1 MTDPGMP
8 PGGPPGAGDVDE
20 TRRAEAREASAARG
34 SVADAPRVSDS
45 AWQRDTLERML
56 FATLREQR
64 RARRW
69 SIFFRLFTFAWIAIA
84 LVLAS
89 GWFARDARLATGRHT
104 ALVEL
109 RGVIS
114 ADGDASADDI
124 VEALQAAFDDHNTAA
139 VVLRVNSPGGSPVQA
154 GIIHDEIL
162 RLRAEH
168 PGTPLYAVVEDIC
181 ASGGYYAAVAAD
193 RIYVDKASL
202 VGSIG
207 VLIEG
212 FGFTGAMEKLGVER
226 RLLTA
231 GENKGFLDP
240 FSPLPDEQR
249 QHAQRMLGEIHRQFI
264 EVVRT
269 GRGERLKETP
279 EMFSGL
285 VWTGERSIELGLA
298 DGRGSLE
305 SVAREVVQVERV
317 VDFSPRRNV
326 LDRITRRIGTTAG
339 EAIART
345 LGASG
350 AASLLR

>member
-8 PGGPPGAGDVDE
+8 RD
-20 TRRAEAREASAARG
+20 SAQA
-34 SVADAPRVSDS
+34 VSDP
-45 AWQRDTLERML
+45 AWQRETIERLL

-69 SIFFRLFTFAWIAIA
+69 SIFFRLLSFAIVVLA

-89 GWFARDARLATGRHT
+89 GWFARDARLPAGRHT

-109 RGVIS
+109 RGVI
-114 ADGDASADDI
+114 AAEGDASADDLI
-124 VEALQAAFDDHNTAA
+124 DALKSAFDDSNTAA

-154 GIIHDEIL
+154 GIIHDAIL
-162 RLRAEH
+162 HLREEH

-181 ASGGYYAAVAAD
+181 ASGGYYVAAAAD

-207 VLIEG
+207 VLIES
-212 FGFTGAMEKLGVER
+212 FGFTGAMDKLGIER

-240 FSPLPDEQR
+240 FSPLPEEQR
-249 QHAQRMLGEIHRQFI
+249 EHAQRMLGEIHRQFI
-264 EVVRT
+264 DVVRK
-269 GRGERLKETP
+269 GRGDRLKETP

-298 DGRGSLE
+298 DATGSLE
-305 SVAREVVQVERV
+305 SVARDVVKAERV

-326 LDRITRRIGTTAG
+326 LDRITRRLGTAAG
-339 EAIART
+339 EAMART
-345 LGASG
+345 LGAGG

>member
-1 MTDPGMP
+1 MTDPGTP
-8 PGGPPGAGDVDE
+8 HSGTPGEGGVDD
-20 TRRAEAREASAARG
+20 THPARATTAARVVPDSAA
-34 SVADAPRVSDS
+34 DPR
-45 AWQRDTLERML
+45 WQRDVLERLL

-69 SIFFRLFTFAWIAIA
+69 SIFFRVLTFAWILIA
-84 LVLAS
+84 LVFAS
-89 GWFARDARLATGRHT
+89 GWLVRDARVSGGPHT

-109 RGVIS
+109 RGVLS
-114 ADGDASADDI
+114 AEGDASADDL
-124 VEALQAAFDDHNTAA
+124 VEALQAAFRDGNTAA

-168 PGTPLYAVVEDIC
+168 PDTPLYAVVEDVC
-181 ASGGYYAAVAAD
+181 ASGGYYVAVAAD

-207 VLIEG
+207 VLIQS
-212 FGFTGAMEKLGVER
+212 FGFTEAMDRLGIER

-240 FSPLPDEQR
+240 FLPLPDEQR
-249 QHAQRMLGEIHRQFI
+249 EHAQRMLGEIHGQFVD
-264 EVVRT
+264 VVRR
-269 GRGERLKETP
+269 GRGDRLKETP
-279 EMFSGL
+279 AMFSGL

-298 DGRGSLE
+298 DATGTLE
-305 SVAREVVQVERV
+305 SVARDVVQAERV

-326 LDRITRRIGTTAG
+326 LERLTRRIGTAAG

-345 LGASG
+345 LGAG
-350 AASLLR
+350 FAQSLPR

>member
-8 PGGPPGAGDVDE
+8 RD
-20 TRRAEAREASAARG
+20 SAQA
-34 SVADAPRVSDS
+34 VSDP
-45 AWQRDTLERML
+45 AWQRETIERLL

-69 SIFFRLFTFAWIAIA
+69 SIFFRLLSFAIVVFA

-89 GWFARDARLATGRHT
+89 GWFARDARLPAGRHT

-109 RGVIS
+109 RGVI
-114 ADGDASADDI
+114 AAEGDASADDLI
-124 VEALQAAFDDHNTAA
+124 DALKSAFDDSNTAA

-154 GIIHDEIL
+154 GIIHDAIL
-162 RLRAEH
+162 HLREEH

-181 ASGGYYAAVAAD
+181 ASGGYYVAAAAD

-207 VLIEG
+207 VLIES
-212 FGFTGAMEKLGVER
+212 FGFTGAMDKLGIER

-240 FSPLPDEQR
+240 FSPLPEEQR
-249 QHAQRMLGEIHRQFI
+249 EHAQRMLGEIHRQFI
-264 EVVRT
+264 DVVRK
-269 GRGERLKETP
+269 GRGDRLKETP

-298 DGRGSLE
+298 DATGSLE
-305 SVAREVVQVERV
+305 SVARDVVKAERV

-326 LDRITRRIGTTAG
+326 LDRITRRLGTAAG
-339 EAIART
+339 EAMART
-345 LGASG
+345 LGAGG

>member
-1 MTDPGMP
+1 MTDPGTP
-8 PGGPPGAGDVDE
+8 RNGSPVASTDTGAD
-20 TRRAEAREASAARG
+20 
-34 SVADAPRVSDS
+34 PR
-45 AWQRDTLERML
+45 WQRDVLERLL

-69 SIFFRLFTFAWIAIA
+69 TIFFRLLSFTAIVFA

-89 GWFARDARLATGRHT
+89 GWFARDARMAAGRHT

-109 RGVIS
+109 RGVI
-114 ADGDASADDI
+114 AAEGDASADDI
-124 VEALQAAFDDHNTAA
+124 VEALKSAFDDGNTAG

-154 GIIHDEIL
+154 GIIHDEIR

-168 PGTPLYAVVEDIC
+168 PDTPLYAVVEDVC
-181 ASGGYYAAVAAD
+181 ASGGYYVAVAAD
-193 RIYVDKASL
+193 RIYVDKASI

-212 FGFTGAMEKLGVER
+212 FDFTGAMQKLGVER

-240 FSPLPDEQR
+240 FSPLSEEQR
-249 QHAQRMLGEIHRQFI
+249 EHAKRMLDEIHRQFV
-264 EVVRT
+264 EVVRQ
-269 GRGERLKETP
+269 GRGDRLKESP
-279 EMFSGL
+279 AMFSGL

-298 DGRGSLE
+298 DATGSLE
-305 SVAREVVQVERV
+305 SVARDVLQAERV

-326 LDRITRRIGTTAG
+326 LERLTRRIGTAAG
-339 EAIART
+339 EAIARS
-345 LGASG
+345 LGAGG
-350 AASLLR
+350 AASLAR

>member
-8 PGGPPGAGDVDE
+8 RD
-20 TRRAEAREASAARG
+20 SAQA
-34 SVADAPRVSDS
+34 VSDP
-45 AWQRDTLERML
+45 AWQRETIERLL

-69 SIFFRLFTFAWIAIA
+69 SIFFRLLSFAIVVFA

-89 GWFARDARLATGRHT
+89 GWFVRDARLPAGRHT

-109 RGVIS
+109 RGVI
-114 ADGDASADDI
+114 AAEGDASADDLI
-124 VEALQAAFDDHNTAA
+124 DALKSAFDDSNTAA

-154 GIIHDEIL
+154 GIIHDAIL
-162 RLRAEH
+162 HLREEH

-181 ASGGYYAAVAAD
+181 ASGGYYVAAAAD

-207 VLIEG
+207 VLIES
-212 FGFTGAMEKLGVER
+212 FGFTGAMDKLGIER

-240 FSPLPDEQR
+240 FSPLPEEQR
-249 QHAQRMLGEIHRQFI
+249 EHAQRMLGEIHRQFI
-264 EVVRT
+264 DVVRK
-269 GRGERLKETP
+269 GRGDRLKETP

-298 DGRGSLE
+298 DATGSLE
-305 SVAREVVQVERV
+305 SVARDVVKAERV

-326 LDRITRRIGTTAG
+326 LDRITRRLGTAAG
-339 EAIART
+339 EAMART

>member
-1 MTDPGMP
+1 MTDPGAP
-8 PGGPPGAGDVDE
+8 RDGAQ
-20 TRRAEAREASAARG
+20 AQA
-34 SVADAPRVSDS
+34 VADP
-45 AWQRDTLERML
+45 AWQRDTLERLL

-69 SIFFRLFTFAWIAIA
+69 SIFFRLLTFAWIVIA
-84 LVLAS
+84 LVLVS
-89 GWFARDARLATGRHT
+89 GWFARDARLPAGKHT

-109 RGVIS
+109 RGVI
-114 ADGDASADDI
+114 AAEGDASADDLI
-124 VEALQAAFDDHNTAA
+124 EALKSAFDDGNTAA

-154 GIIHDEIL
+154 GIIHDEIR
-162 RLRAEH
+162 RLRGEH

-181 ASGGYYAAVAAD
+181 ASGGYYVAAAAD

-212 FGFTGAMEKLGVER
+212 FGFTGTMEKLGVER

-240 FSPLPDEQR
+240 FSPLPEEQR
-249 QHAQRMLGEIHRQFI
+249 EHAQRMLGEIHSQFI
-264 EVVRT
+264 EVVRK
-269 GRGERLKETP
+269 GRGDRLKETP

-298 DGRGSLE
+298 DATGSLE
-305 SVAREVVQVERV
+305 SVARDVVNAERV

-326 LDRITRRIGTTAG
+326 LDRITRRLGTAAG
-339 EAIART
+339 EAMART
-345 LGASG
+345 LGAGG
-350 AASLLR
+350 AATWLR

>member
-1 MTDPGMP
+1 MTDPGTP
-8 PGGPPGAGDVDE
+8 HDGPPGESVDDAK
-20 TRRAEAREASAARG
+20 R
-34 SVADAPRVSDS
+34 ADARVSSS
-45 AWQRDTLERML
+45 AHTVSDAGAAADPRWQRDVLERLL

-69 SIFFRLFTFAWIAIA
+69 TIFFRLLTFAWIVLA

-89 GWFARDARLATGRHT
+89 GWFARDARMSAGRHT

-109 RGVIS
+109 RGVID

-124 VEALQAAFDDHNTAA
+124 VDSLKAAFDDENTAG

-168 PGTPLYAVVEDIC
+168 PDTPLYAVVEDIC
-181 ASGGYYAAVAAD
+181 ASGGYYVAVAAD
-193 RIYVDKASL
+193 RIFVDKASI

-249 QHAQRMLGEIHRQFI
+249 EHAQRMLGEIHRQFVD
-264 EVVRT
+264 VVRQ

-279 EMFSGL
+279 TMFSGL
-285 VWTGERSIELGLA
+285 VWTGERSVELGLA
-298 DGRGSLE
+298 DATGSLE
-305 SVAREVVQVERV
+305 SVARDVVHAERV
-317 VDFSPRRNV
+317 VDFSPRRNI
-326 LDRITRRIGTTAG
+326 LERLTRRIGTAIG

-345 LGASG
+345 LGAGG